1 MDLARVTPQSVLF
14 PLHAEAIRSSLRD
27 RYVGG
32 MVRFE
37 SRHWRVLLIT
47 SGQVQLEQGDAVET
61 LDGPALFWSPW
72 HPDRRMKVRAGS
84 TGALLMMD
92 ERALANAI
100 GHKPEAAALRLLAE
114 RQVVLRPDAT
124 SDVMA
129 RIDSGFGQILQ
140 EVAQSAPGSETVIE
154 AQVRVL
160 LVYLWRHVALPE
172 EQQTAPPASQLIL
185 LTFRQLLETHFR
197 DRWAVTQYARAIGVS
212 PDRLHSICTRALG
225 RPPQRLIHER
235 TGHEAQVLLRRSA
248 QTLDQIAAHLGFK
261 SAAQFNAF
269 FKTLTGMPPGGYRS
283 QSRLSGQGD
292 GAPAIRSYADW
303 P

>member
-1 MDLARVTPQSVLF
+1 
-14 PLHAEAIRSSLRD
+14 
-27 RYVGG
+27 
-32 MVRFE
+32 
-37 SRHWRVLLIT
+37 
-47 SGQVQLEQGDAVET
+47 
-61 LDGPALFWSPW
+61 
-72 HPDRRMKVRAGS
+72 
-84 TGALLMMD
+84 MMD

-114 RQVVLRPDAT
+114 RQVVLRPDPV

-129 RIDSGFGQILQ
+129 RIESGFIQILQ
-140 EVAQSAPGSETVIE
+140 EVEQGAPGSETVIE

-160 LVYLWRHVALPE
+160 LVLLWRHVALPE
-172 EQQTAPPASQLIL
+172 EQRTAPPASQLIL

-197 DRWAVTQYARAIGVS
+197 DRWTVTRYAAAIGVS

-235 TGHEAQVLLRRSA
+235 SGHEAQVLLRRSA

-269 FKTLTGMPPGGYRS
+269 FKTLTGIPPGSYRS
-283 QSRLSGQGD
+283 QSRLAGRAEGD
-292 GAPAIRSYADW
+292 AAVRSFADW